1 MIIGPLE
8 RTEQISHAAATE
20 AERSMHS
27 LTGKL
32 VTGSAW
38 AFTGKI
44 ASAFCG
50 LAANAILAR
59 LLIPEALGAYFL
71 TYSLVSIAAL
81 VAQLGL
87 GQTVVRLVA
96 ESMSRDLPGR
106 AAKSVRLVIRLGGLG
121 VLVVA
126 AALILGAG
134 TWLAWEVF
142 DSTLMAGVITLVPL
156 WVAVTA
162 FPNLLAEIFRG
173 FHDIRLA
180 TLFGG
185 VVTAVLNALLF
196 AGLWLLQG
204 HSSLEDVLIL
214 AIAAGTTNTL
224 MAGIFLWRKIRP
236 MEGNGQI
243 ATREVLTISWPLWL
257 SNMTLFILT
266 QADLWILGIYRAPDE
281 VAVYGAAAR
290 LVMAVATPLIVANA
304 VLPPIVAE
312 MYTQD
317 RKQELQ
323 RALRATATIAGIPTI
338 AVLIV
343 FMFFGAPIMGMVYG
357 DFYRTGATVLVLLS
371 LGHLVNAAAGSCGL
385 VLMLTGHQMA
395 MLRISLFSGVLAVL
409 AMLWAAPRYGPVG
422 IAAVAATGMTLQN
435 LLMLV
440 TAHRRTQIWTHVDLR
455 HLLAIPVVFR
465 ALRPSK

>member
-1 MIIGPLE
+1 MIIGQSK
-8 RTEQISHAAATE
+8 RTEQVSHAAATE
-20 AERSMHS
+20 AERLMHS
-27 LTGKL
+27 LVGKL

-106 AAKSVRLVIRLGGLG
+106 AAKLVRLVIRLGGLG
-121 VLVVA
+121 VLIVA

-185 VVTAVLNALLF
+185 VVTTVLNALLF
-196 AGLWLLQG
+196 AGMWLLQG

-243 ATREVLTISWPLWL
+243 ATREVLTIAWPLWL
-257 SNMTLFILT
+257 SNMLLFILT
-266 QADLWILGIYRAPDE
+266 QADIWILGIFRPQEE
-281 VAVYGAAAR
+281 VALYGAAAR
-290 LVMAVATPLIVANA
+290 LVAAVALPLIVANA

-312 MYTQD
+312 MYAQD

-323 RALRATATIAGIPTI
+323 RALRATATIAGIPTFG
-338 AVLIV
+338 VLIV
-343 FMFFGAPIMGMVYG
+343 FMLFGAPILGLVFG
-357 DFYRTGATVLVLLS
+357 EFYQEGAVILALLS
-371 LGHLVNAAAGSCGL
+371 LGHLVNVAAGSCGL
-385 VLMLTGHQMA
+385 ILMLTGHQMA
-395 MLRISLFSGVLAVL
+395 MLRISLLSGVLAIL
-409 AMLWAAPRYGPVG
+409 AMLWAAPLYGPVG
-422 IAAVAATGMTLQN
+422 IAAAAATGMTLQN

-440 TAHRRTQIWTHVDLR
+440 TAHRRTQIWTHMDLR

>member
-1 MIIGPLE
+1 MIIGQLE
-8 RTEQISHAAATE
+8 RTERVSHAAATE
-20 AERSMHS
+20 AERLMHS

-121 VLVVA
+121 VLIVA

-185 VVTAVLNALLF
+185 VVTTVLNALLF

-395 MLRISLFSGVLAVL
+395 MLRISLFSGVLAIL

>member
-1 MIIGPLE
+1 MIIGQLE
-8 RTEQISHAAATE
+8 RTEQDSHAAATE
-20 AERSMHS
+20 AERLMHS
-27 LTGKL
+27 LTEKL

-87 GQTVVRLVA
+87 GQTAVRLVA

-106 AAKSVRLVIRLGGLG
+106 AAKLVRLVIRLGGLG
-121 VLVVA
+121 VLIVA

-134 TWLAWEVF
+134 AWLAWEVF
-142 DSTLMAGVITLVPL
+142 ESSLMAGVITLVPL

-185 VVTAVLNALLF
+185 VVTTVLNALLF
-196 AGLWLLQG
+196 AGMWLLQG
-204 HSSLEDVLIL
+204 HSSLEDVVIL

-224 MAGIFLWRKIRP
+224 MAGIFLWRKIGP

-243 ATREVLTISWPLWL
+243 ATRDVLTIAWPLWL
-257 SNMTLFILT
+257 SNMLLFILT
-266 QADLWILGIYRAPDE
+266 QADLWILGIFRPSEE
-281 VAVYGAAAR
+281 VAIYGAAAR
-290 LVMAVATPLIVANA
+290 LVAVVAMPLIVANA
-304 VLPPIVAE
+304 VLPPIIAE
-312 MYTQD
+312 MYAQG
-317 RKQELQ
+317 RKRELQ
-323 RALRATATIAGIPTI
+323 QALRATATMAGIPTVG
-338 AVLIV
+338 VLIV
-343 FMFFGAPIMGMVYG
+343 FMVFGSPILGLVFG
-357 DFYRTGATVLVLLS
+357 EFYRNGATVLVLLS
-371 LGHLVNAAAGSCGL
+371 LSQLVNVAAGSCGL
-385 VLMLTGHQMA
+385 TLIYTGHQMVL
-395 MLRISLFSGVLAVL
+395 LRVSVACGFVTILGSI
-409 AMLWAAPRYGPVG
+409 WAAPRYGMEGV
-422 IAAVAATGMTLQN
+422 AVATLLGMTLQN
-435 LLMLV
+435 VLMLV
-440 TAHRRTQIWTHVDLR
+440 TAQSKTAIWTHVDPRCLTT
-455 HLLAIPVVFR
+455 LPEALR

>member
-1 MIIGPLE
+1 
-8 RTEQISHAAATE
+8 
-20 AERSMHS
+20 
-27 LTGKL
+27 
-32 VTGSAW
+32 
-38 AFTGKI
+38 
-44 ASAFCG
+44 
-50 LAANAILAR
+50 
-59 LLIPEALGAYFL
+59 
-71 TYSLVSIAAL
+71 
-81 VAQLGL
+81 
-87 GQTVVRLVA
+87 
-96 ESMSRDLPGR
+96 
-106 AAKSVRLVIRLGGLG
+106 
-121 VLVVA
+121 
-126 AALILGAG
+126 
-134 TWLAWEVF
+134 
-142 DSTLMAGVITLVPL
+142 LVPL

-185 VVTAVLNALLF
+185 VVTTVLNASLF

-224 MAGIFLWRKIRP
+224 MAAIFLWRKIRP

-343 FMFFGAPIMGMVYG
+343 FLVFGAPIMGMVYG